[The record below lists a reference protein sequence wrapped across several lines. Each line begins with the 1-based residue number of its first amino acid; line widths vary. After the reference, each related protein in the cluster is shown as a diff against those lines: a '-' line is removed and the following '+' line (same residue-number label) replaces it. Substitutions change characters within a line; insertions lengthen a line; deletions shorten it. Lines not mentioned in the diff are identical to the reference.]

1 ANDQEGKIKK
11 KKKKKKKKKRND
23 SSTDTPGHRRPTDWR
38 VNSPFPAIATKKEE
52 TSVAEEGCVSLIAV
66 RKVYKP
72 VAKALRKRI
81 EIFSPGTASKEKALR
96 NFIGSACRKAESF
109 GKKSSRRG
117 FRETSNET

>member
-1 ANDQEGKIKK
+1 M
-11 KKKKKKKKKRND
+11 KKKKRIPLDEEANGLEK
-23 SSTDTPGHRRPTDWR
+23 SKYRLAA
-38 VNSPFPAIATKKEE
+38 SPFPAIATKKEE

-72 VAKALRKRI
+72 VAKALRKRTE
-81 EIFSPGTASKEKALR
+81 EIFSSGAASKEKAPR

-117 FRETSNET
+117 SREYHKFSKGNRQGDISE